1 MELLY
6 ACCAMWVLGLLT
18 FVGTHEP
25 PKELVGINILTY
37 HITTY
42 VSHMAVQGEALVPY
56 QIVIAVCL
64 VLAGG
69 AVLKLRNTIKKLDL

>member
-1 MELLY
+1 
-6 ACCAMWVLGLLT
+6 MWVLGFLT

-25 PKELVGINILTY
+25 LKELVGINIVTY

-42 VSHMAVQGEALVPY
+42 MSHIAVQGEALVPY

-69 AVLKLRNTIKKLDL
+69 AVLNLRNIIKKFDL